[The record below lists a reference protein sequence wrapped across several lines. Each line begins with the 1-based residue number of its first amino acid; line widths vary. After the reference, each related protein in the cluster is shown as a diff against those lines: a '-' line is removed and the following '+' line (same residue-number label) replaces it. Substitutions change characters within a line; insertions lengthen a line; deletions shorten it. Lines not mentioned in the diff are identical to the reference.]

1 MNRRDVNGLVECDEC
16 GLGVEDEN
24 VYSAK
29 ELSDPVVPVLC
40 EGCARL
46 YGTEG

>member
-16 GLGVEDEN
+16 GLIVEDEN
-24 VYSAK
+24 VYSVK
-29 ELSDPVVPVLC
+29 ELADPGTVVLC

-46 YGTEG
+46 YGMEG